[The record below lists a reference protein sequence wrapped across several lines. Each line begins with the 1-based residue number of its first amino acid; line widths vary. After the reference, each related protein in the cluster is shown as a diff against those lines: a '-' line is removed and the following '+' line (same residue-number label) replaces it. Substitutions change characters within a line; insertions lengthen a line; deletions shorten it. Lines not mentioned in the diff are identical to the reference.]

1 MTTELEAVEDVLSDP
16 DNVYR
21 TAQQVAERVLEALS
35 HQRRR
40 LWRYIVIA
48 QDRDPKLYD
57 MRFRFGVHPRRFFPT
72 YAKGPFQTLA
82 DARRVATAERRAH
95 PMVKV
100 MTARVFEIDAD
111 VDTEKLEEVS
121 A

>member
-1 MTTELEAVEDVLSDP
+1 MSTDLEVVSDVLAEP
-16 DNVYR
+16 DNQYL
-21 TAQQVAERVLEALS
+21 TAEQVAERVLEALS

-40 LWRYIVIA
+40 PWRYIIIA

-57 MRFRFGVHPRRFFPT
+57 MRYRFGVHPRRFFPT
-72 YAKGPFQTLA
+72 YAKGPFHTVA
-82 DARRVATAERRAH
+82 EARAVASRERRAH

-100 MTARVFEIDAD
+100 MTARVFDIEED
-111 VDTEKLEEVS
+111 VSTDQLEEVS